1 MALALAAWA
10 AGRATAEDVKF
21 LVETHIST
29 PLHHQILG
37 QMLKTRRS
45 VPQQF
50 WELKLQKGKKQLEVN
65 QKLSQQE
72 TPNGAHLGF

>member
-10 AGRATAEDVKF
+10 ATLNGQATAEDVKF

-29 PLHHQILG
+29 PLLHQILG

-45 VPQQF
+45 VRKQF
-50 WELKLQKGKKQLEVN
+50 
-65 QKLSQQE
+65 
-72 TPNGAHLGF
+72 